1 MSLHKHVHV
10 HVDYIPLLQE
20 PEAPVRGELG
30 MACDHEG
37 ESDHLV
43 QPGQD
48 TPQQV
53 SHHDVVLILT
63 PTVVRVE
70 VDITLTKPMYSKE
83 MVQHTNDSIR
93 LLSHI
98 YSFVD
103 EVVDGELPRSTHR
116 RWHTFSE

>member
-1 MSLHKHVHV
+1 MSLHKHVYV

-30 MACDHEG
+30 MACDHEE
-37 ESDHLV
+37 ESDRLV

-83 MVQHTNDSIR
+83 MV
-93 LLSHI
+93 
-98 YSFVD
+98 
-103 EVVDGELPRSTHR
+103 
-116 RWHTFSE
+116 